1 MRPRTAVFLAAP
13 LIALAILAIWFV
25 RRYEI
30 QPLERAGRANPGKVY
45 DANNVQRCTPD
56 DPGRTIVAH
65 LEQSIG
71 IGQPSVFLN
80 NTRLSWSDL
89 GNELEDIFK
98 TKQKRVIYVMPN
110 EQVPPRYQSQL
121 LALIRHS
128 IFVDTVC
135 LIDPRHPPG
144 WYPSRQVPTAGGSG
158 GLRASA
164 R

>member
-1 MRPRTAVFLAAP
+1 MRLRTAAFLAVP
-13 LIALAILAIWFV
+13 LIALAVLAIWFV

-30 QPLERAGRANPGKVY
+30 QPLERPGKAPQGKVY
-45 DANNVQRCTPD
+45 DANIQRCTPD

-65 LEQSIG
+65 LEPSINLA
-71 IGQPSVFLN
+71 QPAIFLN
-80 NTRLSWSDL
+80 KTPLSWGEL

-98 TKQKRVIYVMPN
+98 TQQKRVIYVMPN
-110 EQVPPRYQSQL
+110 EQVPPRFQAQL
-121 LALIRHS
+121 LAMIRHS

-135 LIDPRHPPG
+135 LIDPRHPPA
-144 WYPSRQVPTAGGSG
+144 WYPPALYESGGSS